1 MSLPFEPARTH
12 ALLLDIEGTTT
23 PISYVSDTLFP
34 FAAAH
39 VEEFLQQH
47 SADNKITQLME
58 QLRVHWEA
66 EAKERGTDLPP
77 WTDASLSEHLHSAAA
92 YVRYLIKQDSKI
104 TPLKSLQGR
113 IWEAAYRSGNLRG
126 EVYPDVPLAFNRWR
140 AQGRRIAIFSS
151 GSILAQQL
159 LFAHSTAGDLTLFL
173 DAFFDTTTG
182 SKHEAQSY
190 RRVATALSSVP
201 GKILFLSDAT
211 AELDAARAA
220 GMQTALSVRPE
231 LKRPAALDHPGFTT
245 FDEVFP

>member
-1 MSLPFEPARTH
+1 
-12 ALLLDIEGTTT
+12 LLDIEGTTT

-39 VEEFLQQH
+39 VEEFLQRH
-47 SADNKITQLME
+47 SADNKVTQLME
-58 QLRVHWEA
+58 QLRVHWEEV
-66 EAKERGTDLPP
+66 EAKERGTDPP
-77 WTDASLSEHLHSAAA
+77 RWTDASLSEHLHSAAA

-159 LFAHSTAGDLTLFL
+159 LFAHSTAGDLTRFL

-182 SKHEAQSY
+182 SKREAQSY
-190 RRVATALSSVP
+190 SRVATSLSFVP

-231 LKRPAALDHPGFTT
+231 LKRPAVLDHPCFTT

>member
-1 MSLPFEPARTH
+1 
-12 ALLLDIEGTTT
+12 LLDIEGTTT

-34 FAAAH
+34 LATAN
-39 VEEFLQQH
+39 VEEFLQRH
-47 SADNKITQLME
+47 SADTKITQLME
-58 QLRVHWEA
+58 QLRVHWQA

-77 WTDASLSEHLHSAAA
+77 WTDASSPEHLHSAAA

-140 AQGRRIAIFSS
+140 AQGRRIAVFSS

-182 SKHEAQSY
+182 SKREAQSY
-190 RRVATALSSVP
+190 SRVATALSFVP

-231 LKRPAALDHPGFTT
+231 LKRPAVLDHACFTT